1 MILFVKVEYCSSLFY
16 VNKSITEVSAKPTSP
31 FLCKLRAEQ
40 REEGSDSAR
49 LSEMY
54 YVVLSMLSNSG
65 SGVDFTVTH

>member
-16 VNKSITEVSAKPTSP
+16 VNKSITEVSASGRY
-31 FLCKLRAEQ
+31 LRAEQ